1 MSERIVSKVQI
12 NRLFAALRKQ
22 GMLARQ
28 NFSCCSGCAGGELAA
43 LPGFKD
49 ATGVVYYHHQDAE
62 VWSGRRGKTLML
74 RFGVSQEDAADAA
87 IAAVGHEVVKVA
99 TSLGLPTKW
108 NGDAGECISV
118 QVWS

>member
-1 MSERIVSKVQI
+1 MSEQIVSKSQI

-28 NFSCCSGCAGGELAA
+28 NFSCCSGCAVDEITG
-43 LPGFKD
+43 LPGYKD
-49 ATGVVYYHHQDAE
+49 ATGVVYYHQQDAE
-62 VWSGRRGKTLML
+62 VWSGRSGKTLML

-99 TSLGLPTKW
+99 TSLGLPTTW